1 MVMIVASRRA
11 VTWSFAVPMAL
22 ALVAGCGEGGGKYS
36 GNYKRELS
44 NEGEVKMAVSGNAI
58 EITLPSPR
66 WADNPTLKSKASFKG
81 DTVVLAPDSSLSCA
95 TSEAR
100 YVFNKGDQ
108 GLQVSGV
115 GMDTC
120 GGRRAAMVGAW
131 EKS

>member
-1 MVMIVASRRA
+1 MIVASRRA
-11 VTWSFAVPMAL
+11 IAWSLAVPLAL

-44 NEGEVKMAVSGNAI
+44 NEGEVKMAVSGNTI

-66 WADNPTLKSKASFKG
+66 WADNPTIKSKAAFKG

-115 GMDTC
+115 GMDAC
-120 GGRRAAMVGAW
+120 GGRRAALVGAW

>member
-1 MVMIVASRRA
+1 MIVASRRA
-11 VTWSFAVPMAL
+11 VTSSLAATLVL

-44 NEGEVKMAVSGNAI
+44 NEGEVKMAVDGNTI
-58 EITLPSPR
+58 ELTLPSPR
-66 WADNPTLKSKASFKG
+66 WADNPTIKSRASFKG

-95 TSEAR
+95 TAEAK

-108 GLQVSGV
+108 GLQVAGV
-115 GMDTC
+115 GMDGC
-120 GGRRAAMVGAW
+120 GGRRAAMVGSW